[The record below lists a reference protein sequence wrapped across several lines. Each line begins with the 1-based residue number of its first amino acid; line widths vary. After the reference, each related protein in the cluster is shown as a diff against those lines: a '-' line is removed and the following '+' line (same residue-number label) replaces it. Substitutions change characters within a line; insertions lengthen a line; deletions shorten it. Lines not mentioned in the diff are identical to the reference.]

1 MRLVEL
7 PHGHL
12 SWSGLS
18 TWERSE
24 KEYDEKYILNQS
36 QRSNS
41 GMEFGKYVADG
52 LEQEEADETIESLR
66 LRLPAYSQREHSV
79 EVTYKGIPLMG
90 RIDTYND
97 KDGAFREYKTGRRDN
112 LGNPP
117 WTPAKAKEHGQI
129 AFYAFM
135 LWLQTKKVPPTAYLD
150 WIETVVREDGT
161 VGLAEHIHSFQVP
174 ITIEMIVKMGA
185 RIEKAAKEI
194 NKRYLIYKNYV
205 TESKKVSAE
214 QISAQSKHVLLA
226 RGV

>member
-24 KEYDEKYILNQS
+24 KEYDEKYILNQQS
-36 QRSNS
+36 FTNDGQR
-41 GMEFGKYVADG
+41 FGKYVSDG
-52 LEQEEADETIESLR
+52 LEQDDADATIEALR
-66 LRLPAYSQREHSV
+66 ARLPAYDKREYEV
-79 EVTYKGIPLMG
+79 EVLYKGILLTG
-90 RIDTYND
+90 RIDTYRG

-161 VGLAEHIHSFQVP
+161 VGLAEHIHSFEVP
-174 ITIEMIVKMGA
+174 VTIEMIVKMGA
-185 RIEKAAKEI
+185 RIEKAARGI

-205 TESKKVSAE
+205 TESKKVGAE
-214 QISAQSKHVLLA
+214 QIRAQSKHVLLA
-226 RGV
+226 SGV